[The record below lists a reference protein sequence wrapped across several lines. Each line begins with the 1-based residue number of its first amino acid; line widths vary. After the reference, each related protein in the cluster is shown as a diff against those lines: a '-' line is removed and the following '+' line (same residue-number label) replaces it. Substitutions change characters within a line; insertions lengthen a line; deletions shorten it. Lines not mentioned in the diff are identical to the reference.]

1 MANPRVVVA
10 DDHAETRARIV
21 RLLEFEFDVIAT
33 AADGQAAVEACGTLH
48 PDVVVLDVTMPVL
61 NGFQAADIIR
71 DLADAPRIVF
81 CTAHDD
87 GEFARAAREVGA
99 SALVPKRRMQA
110 DLVPAVRRALHFHAV
125 YFYENARSLSLT
137 VAGFIGEGLIAGQAA
152 IVIARSSHRAAIRE
166 QLVAMGA
173 GAEKRIAQ
181 GDIQVLD
188 AEEVLNGFMV
198 DGLPDARRFED
209 TMKPIMDRTAGS
221 RKRLIRAYGEMVDL
235 LWMNGQEA
243 AAVSLE
249 VLWNQL
255 IARGKC
261 SLLCGY
267 SSDRVGTGA
276 GLDVICDQHSHVVGE
291 SVM

>member
-1 MANPRVVVA
+1 MPNPRVVVA

-21 RLLEFEFDVIAT
+21 RLLEFEFDVVAT
-33 AADGQAAVEACGTLH
+33 TADGQAAVEACGALH
-48 PDVVVLDVTMPVL
+48 PDVVVLDITMPML

-71 DLADAPRIVF
+71 NLPDAPRIVF

-87 GEFARAAREVGA
+87 AEFARAAREVGA
-99 SALVPKRRMQA
+99 SALVPKRRLLA

-125 YFYENARSLSLT
+125 YFYEDALSLSRT
-137 VAGFIGEGLIAGQAA
+137 VASFIGEGLIADQAA
-152 IVIARSSHRAAIRE
+152 VVIATASHGAAIRE
-166 QLVAMGA
+166 QLGA
-173 GAEKRIAQ
+173 IGADSEKRMAQ
-181 GDIQVLD
+181 GDIQMLD
-188 AEEVLNGFMV
+188 AQEVLNGFMV

-221 RKRLIRAYGEMVDL
+221 RKRLVRAYGEMVDL

-276 GLDVICDQHSHVVGE
+276 GFHAICDQHSHVVGE
-291 SVM
+291 SVI